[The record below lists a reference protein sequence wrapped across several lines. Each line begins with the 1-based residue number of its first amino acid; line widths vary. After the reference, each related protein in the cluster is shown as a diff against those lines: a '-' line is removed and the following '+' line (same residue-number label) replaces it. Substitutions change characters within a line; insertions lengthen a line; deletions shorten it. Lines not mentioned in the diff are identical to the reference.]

1 MDIAELFTRAID
13 LIARSATGG
22 PYVVPFWAAV
32 VWIVLLFVRRPL
44 LGVLWAFLGVTD
56 ATTKKT
62 FTARVDVPLQVLLIA
77 LALMPFLHL
86 IDGMAGAAL
95 EQAARAL
102 AAFLALHVVI
112 QGCDLLLVKWYLGR
126 LKSIYIPQVLRF
138 VVLGF
143 VYAVAV
149 LVLLDWALGVHVLPL
164 LATSTV
170 LTAVL
175 GFALQDTLRNLFAGL
190 TISFER
196 TLRQGDWVL
205 FRQDPTGAHVGE
217 IVEIGWRSTKI
228 RKADNSYVIVPN
240 SQLTDRELTNYSL
253 PTGQQAREL
262 SFSTSVEVDPS
273 RVKASL
279 VKAAHE
285 LNGVL
290 GEPPPQAFLAELKPG
305 EAVYTLRFWVDRY
318 EDLEVT
324 ASSVFE
330 RVWKDL
336 HGEAREKSEHHFPG

>member
-1 MDIAELFTRAID
+1 MDIADLFARATD
-13 LIARSATGG
+13 LIVRTATGG

-32 VWIVLLFVRRPL
+32 VWLVLLFVRRPL
-44 LGVLWAFLGVTD
+44 LGVLWAMLGVTD
-56 ATTKKT
+56 ASTERT
-62 FTARVDVPLQVLLIA
+62 FTARVDVPLQVLLIT
-77 LALMPFLHL
+77 LASMPFLHL
-86 IDGMAGAAL
+86 IDGIAGAAL

-112 QGCDLLLVKWYLGR
+112 QGSDLLLVKWYLGR
-126 LKSIYIPQVLRF
+126 LKSIHVPQVLRF
-138 VVLGF
+138 VVLGLI
-143 VYAVAV
+143 YAVVV
-149 LVLLDWALGVHVLPL
+149 LVLLDWALGVDVLPL

-175 GFALQDTLRNLFAGL
+175 GFALQDTLRNLCAGL

-205 FRQDPTGAHVGE
+205 FRQDLTGTHVGE

-253 PTGQQAREL
+253 PTRQQAREL
-262 SFSTSVEVDPS
+262 SFCTSVDADPS
-273 RVKASL
+273 RVKAAL
-279 VKAAHE
+279 VKAAAE
-285 LNGVL
+285 LHNVL
-290 GEPPPQAFLAELKPG
+290 GEPPPQAFLAELKPS

-318 EDLEVT
+318 EDLELT
-324 ASSVFE
+324 GSTVFE

-336 HGEAREKSEHHFPG
+336 HGEPKGQSEQQFPG